1 MNLKLTT
8 KRNCILVGAGE
19 QPSYQISVSAED
31 YLIAVDGGYAYCRKW
46 GLTPDLI
53 LGDFDSVTQSV
64 QEEIAA
70 VRKETPDKTRVL
82 PAMKDDTDTLAAIR
96 IGLDMGYRS
105 FRIYGGMGGR
115 TDHTIA
121 NIQCLLFLKSQGAE
135 GYLISDRE
143 ILFLIRNE
151 SIKFMPKS
159 SGLFSLFALQKQV
172 MGVTIR
178 GMKYP
183 LDQAVLTDAY
193 PIGISNEFI
202 GEEAEVTVE
211 EGTLLAVMQLENG
224 DIM

>member
-19 QPSYQISVSAED
+19 QPSYQISVSGED

-46 GLTPDLI
+46 ALTPDLI
-53 LGDFDSVTQSV
+53 LGDLDSVSQSMK
-64 QEEIAA
+64 EEISS
-70 VRKETPDKTRVL
+70 VRKETPDKIRVL

-143 ILFLIRNE
+143 ILFLIQNE
-151 SIKFMPKS
+151 SIKFTPKS

-172 MGVTIR
+172 TGVTIR

-183 LDQAVLTDAY
+183 LDQAVLTDVY